1 MRIASRYPFL
11 IAVALISAAIGDAL
25 VETLSNNGIFG
36 LGYHD
41 NDHSSVIPVLVSGTL
56 LTIVILAGRCRA
68 MFRRA
73 SRLRRGDWIVD
84 AARCFAERSPSRDIP
99 CVLAMQ
105 FAALFAMESVEQI
118 SLAGH
123 VSGGTVWL
131 GGPIEVS
138 IAIHSAIGCA
148 LTLGLATLV
157 RSLRHTL
164 RALVRDAIDAFV
176 LLTACSTDHVV
187 FNGRDRGSV
196 ARVEAPHVRE
206 LGGRAPPHAP
216 LAA

>member
-1 MRIASRYPFL
+1 MRFASRFPFL

-25 VETLSNNGIFG
+25 VETLSNNGVFG
-36 LGYHD
+36 NGYDD
-41 NDHSSVIPVLVSGTL
+41 NDHTSVIPVLVAGAL
-56 LTIVILAGRCRA
+56 LTIVIFAGSCRA

-73 SRLRRGDWIVD
+73 SRLRRGDWVID
-84 AARCFAERSPSRDIP
+84 ATTCFAKRPPSRDIP
-99 CVLAMQ
+99 CVLVMQ
-105 FAALFAMESVEQI
+105 FAALFAMESIEQI

-123 VSGGTVWL
+123 VSGGAVWL
-131 GGPIEVS
+131 GGPLEFS
-138 IAIHSAIGCA
+138 IAIHFTIGCA

-176 LLTACSTDHVV
+176 LLTARSADHVS

-196 ARVEAPHVRE
+196 ARVEAPHIRE
-206 LGGRAPPHAP
+206 LGGRAPPRTS